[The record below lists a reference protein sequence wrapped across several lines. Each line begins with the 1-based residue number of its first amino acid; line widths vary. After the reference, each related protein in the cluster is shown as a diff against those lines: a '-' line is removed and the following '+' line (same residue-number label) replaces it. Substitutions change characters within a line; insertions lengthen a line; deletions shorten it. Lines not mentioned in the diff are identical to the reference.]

1 MNINS
6 AFNYGSITRLV
17 YVLLLVA
24 IVFALTNF
32 DGLLPVDMVKQAVVC
47 LVVLLSVICMVNK
60 SFIRFIVVKNLF
72 PLLVAS
78 LSLTIWAAIVYLY
91 TDTLALK
98 RILTMGI
105 GIGILLAV
113 YYSVDSVYRIKLMLL
128 VIVLATCVS
137 ALFGIGIA
145 IVGNPFFIIWLKVV
159 ETDPKNIEHVLING
173 RTAGLAV
180 TTITLSYQL
189 ALAIP
194 LAFAMLLY
202 NPLRGRA
209 GERAWD
215 GILYLLLTI
224 LIIVAIT
231 NASRSMILGAVCGII
246 VVMLP
251 SVFHPSIFRRL
262 YFILPMVI
270 VGTLTFFILAV
281 PLDRQER
288 MKLAEETV
296 VLLESESESESESE
310 GIAASV
316 RTALKSSGRYL
327 LELDPR
333 IFSFKNRTTLVRL
346 PMAMTA
352 IRYSLEYPFGT
363 GRYSPGIRHINSDI
377 DAWSIKHILSN
388 TPHNQFLVI
397 LVYYGFPGLILL
409 TLFYVYVLRSLIDSA
424 RLAILSLDSEA
435 LFLVATIA
443 GGMTGY
449 MINSLLHNK
458 GPFVGD
464 WHNFLLIGLVFSA
477 QRILTFQR
485 KILQ

>member
-6 AFNYGSITRLV
+6 AFNCCSITRLV
-17 YVLLLVA
+17 YVLLVVT

-32 DGLLPVDMVKQAVVC
+32 DGLLPVDVVKQAVVC
-47 LVVLLSVICMVNK
+47 LAVLLSVICIINK
-60 SFIRFIVVKNLF
+60 GFIRFIVVKNLF

-78 LSLTIWAAIVYLY
+78 LSLTIWATIVYLY
-91 TDTLALK
+91 TDTFFLK
-98 RILTMGI
+98 RILQMGA

-128 VIVLATCVS
+128 VIILATCVS

-145 IVGNPFFIIWLKVV
+145 LVGNPYFIIWLKAA
-159 ETDPKNIEHVLING
+159 EAEPESIAAVLING

-180 TTITLSYQL
+180 TTIALSYQL

-202 NPLRGRA
+202 NPLQGRA
-209 GERAWD
+209 SERAWD

-231 NASRSMILGAVCGII
+231 NSSRSMILGAVCGFI
-246 VVMLP
+246 VVILP
-251 SVFHPSIFRRL
+251 SVFHQSIFRRV
-262 YFILPMVI
+262 YFILPMVT
-270 VGTLTFFILAV
+270 VGTLIFFVLTD
-281 PLDRQER
+281 PLDREER
-288 MKLAEETV
+288 KRLTEETV
-296 VLLESESESESESE
+296 VLFESEPDE
-310 GIAASV
+310 IAAAV
-316 RTALKSSGRYL
+316 RASLKSSGRYL

-333 IFSFKNRTTLVRL
+333 IFNFNTLSTLVRL

-352 IRYSLEYPFGT
+352 IRYSLEYPLGT
-363 GRYSPGIRHINSDI
+363 GGYSPDIRHINPDLN
-377 DAWSIKHILSN
+377 AWSIKHIQSN

-409 TLFYVYVLRSLIDSA
+409 TLFYFFVLRSLIDSA

-443 GGMTGY
+443 GGLTGY
-449 MINSLLHNK
+449 MINGLLHNK

-485 KILQ
+485 KILE